1 MKSLHRF
8 LLPLLVIG
16 HWSLVIGQP
25 RCAVPLAFTPVNVP
39 VRVEW
44 SKFPAF
50 SLPAAFTVVYGAPR
64 FAGDANGPITR
75 GFNRV
80 RELRAGEPGAPQQR
94 AIEWSGF
101 AFGLGQPW
109 ETLESPWGNNLT
121 TYRARWEQWL
131 REHSGGQTNAAGQYI
146 LPADVLMVDIERKID
161 TDAAILLLKT
171 NPATPAIYR
180 ALPDAEFVRTY
191 KRDMT
196 NLYAEGLRYIRQRA
210 DLSRTLVST
219 YSDVPIRNTYLNV
232 VANPWADWTTNAARV
247 SYLTKD
253 STGTRLGGPFY
264 DQLSALIPSVY
275 YYYDYGDPA
284 RPNPLAGDFLA
295 YTLFQ
300 IEANRAWSNK
310 PVIPI
315 VWLRFHNAFS
325 DFPRQLPRHMAEA
338 TAIFPFLAGAKGLW
352 LWDEGNL
359 AERQQDALVAYEYFI
374 HGLYRLSQFSE
385 TLAGSY
391 ELIAETNPR
400 DLMNDRKPVWRAIFA
415 NNKLLVAAHNPYASE
430 TQTTNVP
437 IRYKTWQGSIT
448 LTGREVALCQYDLSL
463 LGTAP
468 IEAFRTYPNP
478 ATTQLTVE
486 LTTPGDVQLID
497 LQGRIL
503 RQYVNISSPLVI
515 DTSTLPAGLYL
526 VRSGGV
532 TKQIVK
538 N

>member
-1 MKSLHRF
+1 MKSR
-8 LLPLLVIG
+8 LLL
-16 HWSLVIGQP
+16 SLFIIHCTLCVKAQP
-25 RCAVPLAFTPVNVP
+25 RCATPLAFTPVNVP
-39 VRVEW
+39 TRVEW

-50 SLPAAFTVVYGAPR
+50 TLPSAFTVIYGAPR
-64 FAGDANGPITR
+64 FGGDANGPITH
-75 GFNRV
+75 GFDRV

-101 AFGLGQPW
+101 AYGLGQPW
-109 ETLESPWGNNLT
+109 ETLESPWGNDLAA
-121 TYRARWEQWL
+121 YRARWEQWL
-131 REHSGGQTNAAGQYI
+131 REQSGGQTNATGQYI
-146 LPADVLMVDIERKID
+146 LPTDVLMVDIERKID

-171 NPATPAIYR
+171 NPATPATYR
-180 ALPDAEFVRTY
+180 ALPDAEFIRTY

-196 NLYAEGLRYIRQRA
+196 NLYAEGLRYLRQRA
-210 DLSRTLVST
+210 DLSRTLLST

-232 VANPWADWTTNAARV
+232 VANTWADWTTNAARV

-253 STGTRLGGPFY
+253 STGTSLGGPFY
-264 DQLSALIPSVY
+264 NQLSFLAPSVY

-310 PVIPI
+310 PIIPF
-315 VWLRFHNAFS
+315 VWLRFHNSFS
-325 DFPRQLPRHMAEA
+325 DFPKQLPRQMAEA
-338 TAIFPFLAGAKGLW
+338 TAIFPFLAGANGLW

-374 HGLYRLSQFSE
+374 HGLYRLSQFNE
-385 TLAGSY
+385 VFQGSY
-391 ELIAETNPR
+391 ERVTETNPR
-400 DLMNDRKPVWRAIFA
+400 DLMTERRPVWRAVFA

-437 IRYKTWQGSIT
+437 IRYKTWQGSLT

-463 LGTAP
+463 LGTNPA
-468 IEAFRTYPNP
+468 EAFRTYPNP
-478 ATTQLTVE
+478 ATNQLTVE
-486 LTTPGDVQLID
+486 LPAPGDLQLID
-497 LQGRIL
+497 GQGRML
-503 RQYVNISSPLVI
+503 RQYVNISSPFIL

-526 VRSGGV
+526 LRSGGV